1 MECLCGCYYAFN
13 PLPPLGFKILVRALY
28 YLLKV
33 HTTYCQSIQSPKL
46 VLIFNPA
53 SCPTGKTTSL
63 HYKHKTYIFFQK
75 TIKKIINQVST

>member
-1 MECLCGCYYAFN
+1 MSSPQPQIQNPSEGAAF
-13 PLPPLGFKILVRALY
+13 FT
-28 YLLKV
+28 LKV
-33 HTTYCQSIQSPKL
+33 SIYYCQSIQSPKL

-75 TIKKIINQVST
+75 TNKKIINQVLSKDFK